1 MPSKV
6 FDIVLGNIHYHI
18 SIYKY
23 WKEKK
28 EKKEFNVDIE
38 LKPSTQ
44 RDTIHTSTY
53 LSR

>member
-1 MPSKV
+1 VPSKV

-28 EKKEFNVDIE
+28 VFNVDIE
-38 LKPSTQ
+38 LKSSTQ
-44 RDTIHTSTY
+44 QDTIHTSTY